1 MKVALLLCFVFLA
14 YSVPTA
20 LAGLD
25 LTAVACNSNTSP
37 VSSSTFNLD
46 CAAAATPQ
54 TLFACFQLPTT
65 EDSVMAVDNV
75 FDLSVGDAGLPDW
88 WHFETGGCNS
98 MTSLGHATVF
108 ADLARSTTLCIGATD
123 FWGTGG
129 APAPVAFTPQTSW
142 PNTGRFSLSISRPT
156 PVTLRATTNYFAFN
170 LNFLSDNA
178 TQSGG
183 KCAGCGIGACLVW
196 NTASVINI
204 RAGGAGTP
212 YVVSGPGL
220 KGNTLWWGDGTPNC
234 STDPVKNRTWGQ
246 LKSFYR

>member
-129 APAPVAFTPQTSW
+129 APAPVAF
-142 PNTGRFSLSISRPT
+142 
-156 PVTLRATTNYFAFN
+156 N